1 MKWFNPER
9 ICWILLLILLT
20 IITYNIGIKIGSVH
34 EVRYITKPSIIETLQ
49 VIREH
54 WTEAKIDTTF
64 NPPII
69 MDSLVLDNIYNGMY
83 AKFESKPIYDSQH
96 NLKYLTKWEHNIV
109 VVKELTQL
117 IDTFVIE
124 REKTTWKIIL
134 GSFGGG
140 CLIGYV
146 GGLFTLVNLKI

>member
-1 MKWFNPER
+1 
-9 ICWILLLILLT
+9 
-20 IITYNIGIKIGSVH
+20 
-34 EVRYITKPSIIETLQ
+34 
-49 VIREH
+49 
-54 WTEAKIDTTF
+54 
-64 NPPII
+64 
-69 MDSLVLDNIYNGMY
+69 MY